1 VNALFI
7 VCFAPLA
14 AAGVAG
20 SPGGG
25 REEIAFAAR
34 AVFKDACAG
43 CHGPN
48 VARPKGR
55 FGYVLDL
62 KRIAANPEL
71 VVPGKPDESEL
82 WEVIRRNEMPPRNP
96 LSDEQKEVVRS
107 WIQAGAPPAPDTNEG
122 SAGRDSASEASDI
135 VRRVLGVA
143 GRFHLIFLHFPIAL
157 LVAAAV
163 GELWS
168 ASRGPTEPGPAVRFC
183 VVGGAAAAVIAALF
197 GWAYAAAGHGAGAP
211 DDLALHRWLGT
222 AAAGWAVATARVI
235 ERDVR
240 RGKHNRS
247 VQQLMVLVG
256 AILVLAA
263 GHFGG
268 TMVHGDLFSGW

>member
-1 VNALFI
+1 VNTLF
-7 VCFAPLA
+7 VVFFA
-14 AAGVAG
+14 AAGVAN
-20 SPGGG
+20 PGGNG
-25 REEIAFAAR
+25 SEDIAFAAR
-34 AVFKDACAG
+34 AVFKDACAS

-48 VARPKGR
+48 LPRPKGR

-62 KRIAANPEL
+62 KRLAANPEL

-96 LSDEQKEVVRS
+96 LSDEQKETVRS
-107 WIQAGAPPAPDTNEG
+107 WIQAGAPPARDTSEDATGRGTG
-122 SAGRDSASEASDI
+122 SEVFDV
-135 VRRVLGVA
+135 VRRASGVA
-143 GRFHLIFLHFPIAL
+143 GRLHLLFLHFPIAL

-168 ASRGPTEPGPAVRFC
+168 AARPGTEPGPAVRFC
-183 VVGGAAAAVIAALF
+183 VAGGAAAAVIAAVL
-197 GWAYAAAGHGAGAP
+197 GWVYAAAGHGAGMP
-211 DDLALHRWLGT
+211 DQLAWHRWLGT
-222 AAAGWAVATARVI
+222 AAAGWSVATSLMI
-235 ERDVR
+235 ERDFR

-256 AILVLAA
+256 AFLVGAT

-268 TMVHGDLFSGW
+268 AMVHGDLFSDW